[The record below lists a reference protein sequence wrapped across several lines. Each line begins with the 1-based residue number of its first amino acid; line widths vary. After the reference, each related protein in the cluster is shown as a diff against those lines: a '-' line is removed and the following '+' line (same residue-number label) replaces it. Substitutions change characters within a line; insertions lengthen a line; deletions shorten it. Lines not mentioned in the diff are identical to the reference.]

1 MVDLF
6 LRSEVLFEKVA
17 AETPLPEDPNT
28 WPQEIQQ
35 ELFKQVPYIA
45 DFTPNVVMTKVDA
58 ERGYA
63 LGCVD
68 VMNKTELQPSTSPEA
83 LHAAGVQR
91 VRIPIIVSDR
101 KLQPFDIVL
110 TEKNKM
116 LPLTEERLSQAIFR
130 PQTFDITSRSPGD
143 MSIVGDLYPPY
154 RQNFGMGGGGSASTM
169 GKQGSAGRGPIT
181 QATIEE
187 LRATYQ
193 NAPRPAQARFEKWA
207 SIKTARINAVK
218 EKMAMGKLLGELVKK
233 TTEPSRMANIS
244 RLATS
249 RGAQLAA
256 QGGEAAKKGLKYT
269 TIGNV
274 AAQRLTKMGS
284 LLKRIL
290 PTINDSD
297 YQKFASVVARPEVRM
312 LMMTNQLGCREALE
326 TLAGFQGGAL
336 EKRAAAIPH
345 GIKPDVV
352 QIVATE
358 EGYVVKTARHDVWAP
373 HSYLADRGRLVRD
386 FGTKIA
392 LAADQ
397 NGAVTVVEGGGAEEA
412 PEAEAGPITKAGV
425 YQVETLDGQGLEGWV
440 IPNLLELDGTP
451 MPIALFTNGAQM
463 AVQGEIA
470 GTPSGT
476 EVPLSEGP
484 IQGHG
489 CFARQ
494 GPNGLEATIPMEVHA
509 TLSNEGEVLYSTTTY
524 DGRPVDVA
532 VQPNIQQITLAP
544 SGHVL
549 IPEDFHWMPLEG
561 EATALVGSAEE
572 VGKTAAVLRHLAGSV
587 MVRGGDA
594 QNLSISGALVEK
606 LAHEE
611 KEFINID
618 QAMFLLGGLGVDPHH
633 AASKIAQAITYHRP
647 VEVRCGRPIKTAG
660 ELRGEAKTAA
670 VKMLETLPVLRRE
683 LFKEAAALP
692 DPVAVD
698 TVLSLGFINPENMTH
713 FISYLPVLD
722 EAQSKMCELLL
733 GARLG
738 VRDLPVGSL
747 EKAIRS
753 TEEVIK
759 GLKVMAFAQG

>member
-6 LRSEVLFEKVA
+6 LRPEILFEKVA

-45 DFTPNVVMTKVDA
+45 DFTPNVNMVKVDA

-63 LGCVD
+63 LGFVD

-83 LHAAGVQR
+83 LQAAGVQR
-91 VRIPIIVSDR
+91 VRIPIIVGDR

-154 RQNFGMGGGGSASTM
+154 RQNFGGGGGGGAAM

-181 QATIEE
+181 LSTIEE

-193 NAPRPAQARFEKWA
+193 SAPRPAQARFEKWA
-207 SIKTARINAVK
+207 SHKTAQLASAK

-233 TTEPSRMANIS
+233 TTDPARMANIS

-256 QGGEAAKKGLKYT
+256 EGGEAAKKGLKYS

-274 AAQRLTKMGS
+274 AAQRLTKMS
-284 LLKRIL
+284 SILKHIL

-297 YQKFASVVARPEVRM
+297 YQKFASVVAQPEVRA

-326 TLAGFQGGAL
+326 TLSGFQGGAF
-336 EKRAAAIPH
+336 EKRAAAIPY

-373 HSYLADRGRLVRD
+373 HRYLADRGRLVRD

-397 NGAVTVVEGGGAEEA
+397 SGAVTVVEGGASEET
-412 PEAEAGPITKAGV
+412 PETGAGPITTAGV

-451 MPIALFTNGAQM
+451 MPIALFTNGEQM
-463 AVQGEIA
+463 AVQGEIS
-470 GTPSGT
+470 GTPSNT
-476 EVPLSEGP
+476 EVPLNEGA

-544 SGHVL
+544 NGHVL
-549 IPEDFHWMPLEG
+549 IPEDFHWMPLQG
-561 EATALVGSAEE
+561 EATALVGGSEE
-572 VGKTAAVLRHLAGSV
+572 VGKTASAMRHLVGSV
-587 MVRGGDA
+587 VVRGGDA

-606 LAHEE
+606 IANEE
-611 KEFINID
+611 KEFIDVD
-618 QAMFLLGGLGVDPHH
+618 QAMFLLGGLGVDPRH

-660 ELRGEAKTAA
+660 ELKGEAKTAA
-670 VKMLETLPVLRRE
+670 IKTLGALPVLRRE

-713 FISYLPVLD
+713 FISFLPVLD